1 MSMWEKAYKNT
12 KNIKNNYFGFDQ
24 VCGVC
29 GVKTDIKQNNKPER
43 QVLGNSIETIVYC
56 SVCNNPFVISHL
68 YGS

>member
-1 MSMWEKAYKNT
+1 MWEKAYKNT
-12 KNIKNNYFGFDQ
+12 KKIKNNYFGFDR
-24 VCGVC
+24 VCGAC

-56 SVCNNPFVISHL
+56 SACNNPFVTSHL